1 MYLLKMTKASGI
13 PSTLT
18 GKTFTVGQVTTT
30 GNGAGKWLLLQP
42 KGVGAASA
50 AKGSVILK
58 MEGNRQ
64 LMALVGKT
72 VTVGKAP
79 VMGAGAG
86 AGKWLALHPVA
97 TATKGAFA
105 GGSGVSAILT
115 AAKAPAVASTATT
128 VTKVAAG
135 SAVATKTSAVA
146 GTIWSGTGLSLGLG
160 LGLGALGPA
169 LLAGGVAAGGYYL
182 YNRSKNSATTD
193 EDLQNELAGALA

>member
-42 KGVGAASA
+42 KGVSAASA

-86 AGKWLALHPVA
+86 AGKWLALHPAA
-97 TATKGAFA
+97 TAAKGAFA

-128 VTKVAAG
+128 ATTVAKVAAG
-135 SAVATKTSAVA
+135 GATAAKTSAVA

-169 LLAGGVAAGGYYL
+169 LLAGR
-182 YNRSKNSATTD
+182 RSRWLLP
-193 EDLQNELAGALA
+193 LQPQQKQRRYGRRPS